1 MKKIL
6 IIGAVLA
13 AIAVAAFIYVSMNL
27 GRIVTAGVNKY
38 GPQLT
43 QTKLTVESAHISPLS
58 GVGTLNGMV
67 IGNPKGWSE
76 HDLASLGKIHIHVV
90 PSSFTG
96 EHIMINEVLIEA
108 PVFNYE
114 TKIVSSNVADLLKNI
129 EQTLGAPKPAADPKS
144 PAPASDAAPVKFAVK
159 KFRLLNGKVRVGVGP
174 AATTVPLPAIEID
187 ELGTKEG
194 GVTAG
199 QAASIVMNQVVGKIV
214 GATAGAASDLL
225 KTGGA
230 ASAEGVKKAGEAIK
244 GLFGGKK
251 DPEKKAP

>member
-1 MKKIL
+1 MKKLL
-6 IIGAVLA
+6 IVLGIVAVLA
-13 AIAVAAFIYVSMNL
+13 IAGVVYVSMNL
-27 GRIVTAGVNKY
+27 GGIVTAGVNKY

-43 QTKLTVESAHISPLS
+43 QTKLTLESAKISPFS
-58 GVGTLNGMV
+58 GIGTLNNLV

-76 HDLASLGKIHIHVV
+76 NDLASLGKIHVDIV
-90 PSSFTG
+90 PSSLRG
-96 EHIMINEVLIEA
+96 DHIIINEVVIDA

-144 PAPASDAAPVKFAVK
+144 PAPASDAAPVKFSVK
-159 KFRLLNGKVRVGVGP
+159 KFRLLNGKLRVGVGP

>member
-1 MKKIL
+1 MKKLL
-6 IIGAVLA
+6 IILAILGVLA
-13 AIAVAAFIYVSMNL
+13 IGAFVYVSMNL
-27 GRIVTAGVNKY
+27 GKIVTAGVNRY

-43 QTKLTVESAHISPLS
+43 QTKLTLESAQISPFS
-58 GVGTLNGMV
+58 GIGTLNNLV

-76 HDLASLGKIHIHVV
+76 NDLASLGKVHLDVV
-90 PSSFTG
+90 PSSLRG
-96 EHIMINEVLIEA
+96 DHIMINEVIIEA

-114 TKIVSSNVADLLKNI
+114 TKIISSNVADLLKNI
-129 EQTLGAPKPAADPKS
+129 DQALGPSKPADPKS
-144 PAPASDAAPVKFAVK
+144 ATPAAGPPVKFAVK

-194 GVTAG
+194 GVTAA

-214 GATAGAASDLL
+214 GATAGAATDLL

-230 ASAEGVKKAGEAIK
+230 AGTEGLKKAGDAIK
-244 GLFGGKK
+244 GLFGGGNKE
-251 DPEKKAP
+251 PEKKQP

>member
-43 QTKLTVESAHISPLS
+43 QTKLTLESAHISPLS

-114 TKIVSSNVADLLKNI
+114 TKIIASNVNDLLKNI
-129 EQTLGAPKPAADPKS
+129 EQALGGTKPAADSKS
-144 PAPASDAAPVKFAVK
+144 PAPAGGPEKKFSIK
-159 KFRLLNGKVRVGVGP
+159 KFRLTDGKVRVGIGP
-174 AATTVPLPAIEID
+174 AATTVALPAMEID

-194 GVTAG
+194 GVTVA
-199 QAASIVMNQVVGKIV
+199 QAASIVMHQIVGKIV
-214 GATAGAASDLL
+214 SATSGATSDLL

-230 ASAEGVKKAGEAIK
+230 AGAESIKNAGDAIK

-251 DPEKKAP
+251 EPEKKAP

>member
-1 MKKIL
+1 MKKLL
-6 IIGAVLA
+6 IVLGIVAVLV
-13 AIAVAAFIYVSMNL
+13 IAGVVYVSMNL
-27 GRIVTAGVNKY
+27 GGIVTAGVNKY

-43 QTKLTVESAHISPLS
+43 QTKLTLESATISPLS
-58 GVGTLNGMV
+58 GVGTLNNLV

-76 HDLASLGKIHIHVV
+76 NDLASLGKIHVDIV
-90 PSSFTG
+90 PSSLRG
-96 EHIMINEVLIEA
+96 DHIIINEVVIEA

-129 EQTLGAPKPAADPKS
+129 EQALGPSKPSGDAKS
-144 PAPASDAAPVKFAVK
+144 PPAQQSTTKFAVK

-194 GVTAG
+194 GVTASE
-199 QAASIVMNQVVGKIV
+199 AASIVMKQVVGKIV
-214 GATAGAASDLL
+214 TATAGAASDLL

-230 ASAEGVKKAGEAIK
+230 AGAEGMKKAGDAIK
-244 GLFGGKK
+244 GLFSG
-251 DPEKKAP
+251 EKK